1 MIMVRSRF
9 IYEESYRKFIETV
22 KDKNCKIHVKKPA
35 ALLIIYYFTKC
46 FSGNLLGLKQFAV
59 AVYKDWPNKHNT
71 FKNKFI
77 HLGNFFSQLFAL

>member
-35 ALLIIYYFTKC
+35 ALLIIYYFTKG

-59 AVYKDWPNKHNT
+59 AVYKTGLTNT
-71 FKNKFI
+71 ILLKTSLYI
-77 HLGNFFSQLFAL
+77 